1 MNERLFTHLLVSTD
15 GSDAAVEAGRVAFR
29 IAKACNA
36 RVTLVYVLDLEAVK
50 HSARIS
56 NESRSEIEAH
66 MMWEGH
72 RYLDH
77 LEDIAQRF
85 GVNVSRE
92 TREGNP
98 HKEIVALCDQIGAD
112 LIVIGHAGRRGME
125 RKVVGSVA
133 EMVTRFAHCPVLVV
147 KD

>member
-1 MNERLFTHLLVSTD
+1 MNGSLFTHILVPTD
-15 GSDAAVEAGRVAFR
+15 GSDAAVEAGRLAFR
-29 IAKACNA
+29 IAKAYDA
-36 RVTLVYVLDLEAVK
+36 RVTVVYVLDLEVVK

-56 NESRSEIEAH
+56 DESRSEIEAH
-66 MMWEGH
+66 MSWEGQ

-77 LEDIAQRF
+77 LEDIARRL
-85 GVNVSRE
+85 GVSVSRE

-98 HKEIVALCDQIGAD
+98 HKEIVALGEEIGAD

-133 EMVTRFAHCPVLVV
+133 ERVTRFAHCPVLVV